1 MAADLVVIGLGFAG
15 LPLAQA
21 AVAAGMDVIGYDRD
35 ERTVAGL
42 NSGRSPVDDLTA
54 ADVRRMLAAGF
65 RATSDTA
72 VLGQARVAVICEP
85 TPLTEQRVPD
95 LTAVTTAART
105 LAAQLRPHTTVILE
119 STVYP
124 GTTEDV
130 LGPLLETSGLRR
142 GAEFHLAV
150 SPTRADPGNRAF
162 GIANTPKVV
171 GGATPACTDA
181 AAAFYSRITERVV
194 RARGTREAETV
205 KLLENNYRAVNIAL
219 VNEMAVFCH
228 DLGIDLWDVIRC
240 AETKPYGFQAFRPG
254 PGVGGYCTALDPDY
268 LPRRG
273 RTIGYPLR
281 MVELAMEVNERMPRY
296 LVHRASA
303 LLNEDGKAVRGA
315 RVLLLGVT
323 YKPDIS
329 DSRHSP
335 ARTVAARLLELG
347 AQLSFHD
354 PFVQQWRV
362 LDRPVPR
369 ADSLYEA
376 AAQADLTL
384 LLQPHRVY
392 DLQGLAVKAQRLL
405 DARGA
410 TPAGAADRL

>member
-35 ERTVAGL
+35 EQRVAEVG
-42 NSGRSPVDDLTA
+42 SGRSPVHDLSA
-54 ADVRRMLAAGF
+54 ADIRRMLACGF
-65 RATSDTA
+65 RATTDPDA
-72 VLGQARVAVICEP
+72 LGRARIAVICEP
-85 TPLTEQRVPD
+85 TPLTEEGTPD
-95 LTAVTTAART
+95 LTAVRASAAA
-105 LAAQLRPHTTVILE
+105 LARRLRPHSTVIVG
-119 STVYP
+119 STVHP

-130 LGPLLETSGLRR
+130 LRPLLEGSGLRC
-142 GAEFHLAV
+142 GVDFHLAV
-150 SPTRADPGNRAF
+150 SPTRTDPGNR
-162 GIANTPKVV
+162 GHRLSSTPAVV
-171 GGATPACTDA
+171 GGATPACADA
-181 AAAFYSRITERVV
+181 AAAFLSRLTERVV

-205 KLLENNYRAVNIAL
+205 KLLENNYRVVNIAL

-228 DLGIDLWDVIRC
+228 DAGIDLWDVIRC

-254 PGVGGYCTALDPDY
+254 PGMGGYCTALDPAY

-281 MVELAMEVNERMPRY
+281 MVELAQEVNQRMPRY

-323 YKPDIS
+323 YKPDVADTS
-329 DSRHSP
+329 ASP
-335 ARTVAARLLELG
+335 AHQVAARLLELG
-347 AQLSFHD
+347 AQLSYHD
-354 PFVQQWRV
+354 PWVPQWRV

-369 ADSLYEA
+369 ADSPYDA
-376 AAQADLTL
+376 AAGADLTL
-384 LLQPHRVY
+384 LLQPHRLY
-392 DLQGLAVKAQRLL
+392 DLQGLTAKARRLL
-405 DARGA
+405 DARGV
-410 TPAGAADRL
+410 TPAGAAHRL